1 MKPKTILHWSPYS
14 ILIST
19 PKGLLR
25 KRCPFLVSSIFS
37 KGNGH
42 GQQAFVDLVSTDNNG
57 KLIFKIK
64 NKWHSHSNWKII

>member
-19 PKGLLR
+19 PKGLMR
-25 KRCPFLVSSIFS
+25 KRCPFLVSNIFP

-42 GQQAFVDLVSTDNNG
+42 GQQAYVDLVSTNKNG
-57 KLIFKIK
+57 NLIFKIK
-64 NKWHSHSNWKII
+64 DEWYLHSNWKII

>member
-1 MKPKTILHWSPYS
+1 MKPNTILHWSPNS

-25 KRCPFLVSSIFS
+25 KQCPFLVSNIFP

-42 GQQAFVDLVSTDNNG
+42 GQQAYVDLVSVNDVG
-57 KLIFKIK
+57 RLIFEI
-64 NKWHSHSNWKII
+64 NGQWHNHSHWKII

>member
-25 KRCPFLVSSIFS
+25 KRCPFLVSKSNPKEI
-37 KGNGH
+37 GH
-42 GQQAFVDLVSTDNNG
+42 GHQAFVDLVSADENG
-57 KLIFKIK
+57 KLVFEI
-64 NKWHSHSNWKII
+64 NGVWHPHSKWKII

>member
-25 KRCPFLVSSIFS
+25 KQCPFLVSNIFPRE
-37 KGNGH
+37 NGH
-42 GQQAFVDLVSTDNNG
+42 GQQAFVDLVSVDKNG
-57 KLIFKIK
+57 KLIFEIK
-64 NKWHSHSNWKII
+64 GQWHSHSHWKII